1 MVAYPNLYLG
11 GMGGGAIVQS
21 RSLDSRCW
29 INDDACPSRELDG
42 GFLAEYNL
50 KRLTETGRPRGSSAA
65 SSGSF
70 RLASGAPKELSV
82 DLRRLTRRMVCVL
95 GFSE

>member
-1 MVAYPNLYLG
+1 MVAYPNLYFG
-11 GMGGGAIVQS
+11 GMG
-21 RSLDSRCW
+21 
-29 INDDACPSRELDG
+29 
-42 GFLAEYNL
+42 
-50 KRLTETGRPRGSSAA
+50 
-65 SSGSF
+65 SGSF